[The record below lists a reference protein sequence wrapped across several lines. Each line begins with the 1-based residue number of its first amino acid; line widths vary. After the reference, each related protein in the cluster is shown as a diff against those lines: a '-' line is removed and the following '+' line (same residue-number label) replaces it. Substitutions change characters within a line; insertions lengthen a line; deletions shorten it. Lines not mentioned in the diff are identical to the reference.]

1 LHLSSLKEFFM
12 TFKTLLCVLLT
23 TALATAASADGWIVG
38 GRTQNQS
45 RVLEIYAGIG
55 DMGSLEGRVQE
66 TANGGVVS
74 GGLDTSLLDLNIDS
88 GSEVFILG
96 GKITGRWFSVLV
108 DYRQSSISGSGT
120 ADSEIRL
127 NVDQV
132 SFAGQSL
139 EYLLIPVGS
148 DYDVSADTTW
158 LGVGLR
164 FNAFTLNPT
173 GQVRFTPWLHLGAQY
188 IASDFSIDAGST
200 LRIEIPGFDSR
211 AYAVNG
217 NASGE
222 AQLLVPEYGFG
233 GEVRW
238 LLGEEAASP
247 AELSFFATY
256 KILNYDGA
264 LSSIGVDAEEFENL
278 TVDYT
283 SIELGANFYYP
294 LSESIDLLV
303 GLYYEQV
310 DSNTV
315 LASKPSSIDYQRE
328 VDLNYSLYGLRAG
341 LRF

>member
-1 LHLSSLKEFFM
+1 M
-12 TFKTLLCVLLT
+12 TFKTRLCILLT
-23 TALATAASADGWIVG
+23 SALATTASADGWMTG
-38 GRTQNQS
+38 GRSQSQS

-66 TANGGVVS
+66 TANGGVVR

-88 GSEVFILG
+88 GSEVFFFG

-120 ADSEIRL
+120 ADSDIRL
-127 NVDQV
+127 NVDELN
-132 SFAGQSL
+132 FAGQSL

-148 DYDVSADTTW
+148 NYDVSADTTW
-158 LGVGLR
+158 LGFGLR

-188 IASDFSIDAGST
+188 IVSDFSIDAGST
-200 LRIEIPGFDSR
+200 LRIDIPGFDNR

-222 AQLLVPEYGFG
+222 AQLLVPEYGIG

-238 LLGEEAASP
+238 LLGEEEAGAP
-247 AELSFFATY
+247 ELSFFATY

-264 LSSIGVDAEEFENL
+264 LGDIGVEADEFENL

-294 LSESIDLLV
+294 LSDSTDLMV

-315 LASKPSSIDYQRE
+315 LASRPSSFNYQRE